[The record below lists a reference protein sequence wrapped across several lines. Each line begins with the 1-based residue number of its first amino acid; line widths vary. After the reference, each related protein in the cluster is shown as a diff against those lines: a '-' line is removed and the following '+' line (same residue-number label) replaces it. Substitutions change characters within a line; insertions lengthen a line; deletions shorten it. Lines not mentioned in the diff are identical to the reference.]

1 MNIKHKILF
10 AVFLATA
17 TSMSFATPHAHLTA
31 DRDVGNAV
39 KVDAEFAANQSLLER
54 LSLRQQ
60 NLIERLEADNQ
71 IEFNQRVDLERSHE
85 PVETHSTTK

>member
-1 MNIKHKILF
+1 MNVKHKILF

-17 TSMSFATPHAHLTA
+17 TSMSFATPHAHLA
-31 DRDVGNAV
+31 AGSDVDNAL
-39 KVDAEFAANQSLLER
+39 KVDAEYVANQTLLEQ

-60 NLIERLEADNQ
+60 NLIKRLEADNQ
-71 IEFNQRVDLERSHE
+71 IEFNQRVDLERLHD